1 MKKLRDLLLMLPD
14 DIACKAINN
23 FREQRAHQF
32 HILEGETISGA
43 ITRSF
48 LWEKTP
54 EGDAFWRNL
63 YNQYRDLE
71 QNEIQTDG
79 KIIIKL
85 DQEIKQIN

>member
-1 MKKLRDLLLMLPD
+1 MKKFRDLLLMLPD

-23 FREQRAHQF
+23 FREQRAYEF

-43 ITRSF
+43 ITGSF
-48 LWEKTP
+48 MWEDTP
-54 EGDAFWRNL
+54 EGDHFWLNL
-63 YNQYRDLE
+63 YNKYQDLE
-71 QNEIQTDG
+71 ENGIQTDG